1 MSFMLHKTIHFTSG
15 AMLDFAIRLATNAG
29 KFLNDHLHDDIT
41 IEHKGRIDL
50 VTSMDCRIQ
59 TGIVK
64 EIERAWPGH
73 SILAEEDCAKQ
84 GETEYTWIIDPI
96 DGTTNFIHHIPFF
109 CVSIAV
115 TKSGQPFIGVCYNP
129 ISGDLFHA
137 QAGQGAYQNGR
148 KIFVSSTEKLLDSL
162 VATGFPYMQENLDAI
177 IARFSCVLSRAQG
190 IRRLGSAELDLCY
203 VAAGAFDAFWEE
215 GLKPWDMAAGVA
227 ILKEA
232 GGMVTSLDGSPF
244 DLYRGDILASNTK
257 VHHEL
262 SRCM

>member
-1 MSFMLHKTIHFTSG
+1 
-15 AMLDFAIRLATNAG
+15 
-29 KFLNDHLHDDIT
+29 
-41 IEHKGRIDL
+41 
-50 VTSMDCRIQ
+50 
-59 TGIVK
+59 
-64 EIERAWPGH
+64 
-73 SILAEEDCAKQ
+73 
-84 GETEYTWIIDPI
+84 
-96 DGTTNFIHHIPFF
+96 
-109 CVSIAV
+109 
-115 TKSGQPFIGVCYNP
+115 
-129 ISGDLFHA
+129 
-137 QAGQGAYQNGR
+137 
-148 KIFVSSTEKLLDSL
+148 
-162 VATGFPYMQENLDAI
+162 MQENLDAI

>member
-1 MSFMLHKTIHFTSG
+1 MSFMLHKIIHFTSG

-29 KFLNDHLHDDIT
+29 KFLKDHLHDDIT

-50 VTSMDCRIQ
+50 VTNMDCRIQ
-59 TGIVK
+59 TGIVE

-73 SILAEEDCAKQ
+73 GILAEEDCLKK
-84 GETEYTWIIDPI
+84 GDTEYTWIIDPI

-115 TKSGQPFIGVCYNP
+115 AKSGQPFIGVCYNP

-137 QAGQGAYQNGR
+137 QAGQGAHQNGR
-148 KIFVSSTEKLLDSL
+148 RIFVSATEKLLDSL
-162 VATGFPYMQENLDAI
+162 VATGFPYTQQNIDSI
-177 IARFSCVLSRAQG
+177 IARFSCVLGRAQG

-232 GGMVTSLDGSPF
+232 GGVVTSLDGSPF
-244 DLYRGDILASNTK
+244 DLYRGDIVASNAK

-262 SRCM
+262 LRCM

>member
-1 MSFMLHKTIHFTSG
+1 MLHKTSHITSG
-15 AMLDFAIRLATNAG
+15 AMLDFAIRLATNSG
-29 KFLNDHLHDDIT
+29 NFLNDHLHDDIT

-50 VTSMDCRIQ
+50 VTNMDCRIQ
-59 TGIVK
+59 AVIVE
-64 EIERAWPGH
+64 EIEREWPDH
-73 SILAEEDCAKQ
+73 SILAEESCEKK
-84 GETEYTWIIDPI
+84 GNSEYTWIIDPI

-129 ISGDLFHA
+129 ISGELFYA
-137 QAGQGAYQNGR
+137 QSGQGAHQNGR
-148 KIFVSSTEKLLDSL
+148 RLFVSATEKLLDSL
-162 VATGFPYMQENLDAI
+162 IATGFPYAQGNLDAI

-215 GLKPWDMAAGVA
+215 GLKPWDMAAGVT

-257 VHHEL
+257 VHDEL
-262 SRCM
+262 LRCM